1 MATEQPVEEATHHA
15 QDLTAHQERLNRVL
29 TFLAL
34 SGGAALLH
42 RRRTG
47 IVASVGEV
55 DLRSAIAARH
65 TAIAPTDQVISLNLQ
80 SLIADVSPEYRLL
93 VHVPAGAD
101 HAFAD
106 RMKRA
111 IDLLQQHV
119 FPLGVGAPPIPPA
132 AAPANAF
139 VERPARSR
147 RHRRQGIH

>member
-1 MATEQPVEEATHHA
+1 MPELDPEIE
-15 QDLTAHQERLNRVL
+15 DRLSRVL
-29 TFLAL
+29 TFLAV

-106 RMKRA
+106 RMKLGELV
-111 IDLLQQHV
+111 LLRLLWFSMIYYTLSHLV
-119 FPLGVGAPPIPPA
+119 WGVVWFLKLVSLDFAWG
-132 AAPANAF
+132 
-139 VERPARSR
+139 
-147 RHRRQGIH
+147 